1 MFMIPSY
8 SDEEMVLFEVT
19 DKAFRMQTTEP
30 LTHIQLEYK
39 PVSVRTYQL
48 VEARIVSCNT

>member
-1 MFMIPSY
+1 MIPSY